1 MNYRPVAF
9 LLLFSFSNYTEHDT
23 VWAADKYTTDRCEHP
38 VRLQFTDEFEEHSFL
53 VGRSYRYNCT
63 RGYKRKAGT
72 SSLIHCMN
80 ESGTVQ
86 WSVPN
91 LICIRDPKL
100 KGATDPPQINKGST
114 AAKGLL
120 RTLTDPVPETTTLPF
135 TTFTPSA
142 PAQPETKATT
152 TRTATVEGKKIA
164 LPETSPPSVPTT
176 ENRMSSQPV
185 ITGQVL
191 EYRTATKAPETAT
204 STELST
210 ITVPYVSTA
219 EASSS
224 SKSPPALTTLMPEPS
239 TSRPSQHTTADITAG
254 IVETTDRERTPQ
266 ASASLSPTSPTIQYR
281 VSSTEPI
288 VTYKVPDITEQ
299 SSAGSV
305 GAMAGVSIAAVLF
318 VIILLAVVICNHK
331 RKWGRNIIV
340 TPASELQPMTNPEQP
355 PPDVMLSLNV
365 PVTENGDTVE

>member
-53 VGRSYRYNCT
+53 VGRIYRYNCT

-72 SSLIHCMN
+72 SSLIRCMN

-100 KGATDPPQINKGST
+100 KGATDPPQINKGIT
-114 AAKGLL
+114 A
-120 RTLTDPVPETTTLPF
+120 
-135 TTFTPSA
+135 A

-152 TRTATVEGKKIA
+152 TRTIEGKKIA
-164 LPETSPPSVPTT
+164 LPETPPPSVPTT

-224 SKSPPALTTLMPEPS
+224 SKSPPALTTLMPVPS

-299 SSAGSV
+299 SSAESV

>member
-9 LLLFSFSNYTEHDT
+9 LLLFSFPCYTEHDT
-23 VWAADKYTTDRCEHP
+23 VWAADKYSTDKCKHP
-38 VRLQFTDEFEEHSFL
+38 VQVEFTDEFEEHSFL
-53 VGRSYRYNCT
+53 VGQSYRYNCK

-86 WSVPN
+86 WSLPN
-91 LICIRDPKL
+91 LKCIRDPKL

-114 AAKGLL
+114 AA
-120 RTLTDPVPETTTLPF
+120 
-135 TTFTPSA
+135 
-142 PAQPETKATT
+142 PAQPKTKATT
-152 TRTATVEGKKIA
+152 TRTTTVEGKKIA
-164 LPETSPPSVPTT
+164 LPETPPPSVPTT

-224 SKSPPALTTLMPEPS
+224 SASPPALTTQMPVPS
-239 TSRPSQHTTADITAG
+239 TARPSQHTTADITAG
-254 IVETTDRERTPQ
+254 IVETTDRER
-266 ASASLSPTSPTIQYR
+266 ASASPSPTSPTTQYR

-288 VTYKVPDITEQ
+288 VTYNIPDITEQ
-299 SSAGSV
+299 SSDISV
-305 GAMAGVSIAAVLF
+305 GAKAGGSIAAVLLF
-318 VIILLAVVICNHK
+318 IIIITAIVICIYK
-331 RKWGRNIIV
+331 IKWGRNIIV

-355 PPDVMLSLNV
+355 PPDVVLISNV
-365 PVTENGDTVE
+365 PVTQNGDTD

>member
-53 VGRSYRYNCT
+53 VGRIYRYNCT

-72 SSLIHCMN
+72 SSLIRCMN

-100 KGATDPPQINKGST
+100 KGATDPPQINK
-114 AAKGLL
+114 AKGLL

-152 TRTATVEGKKIA
+152 TRTIEGKKIA
-164 LPETSPPSVPTT
+164 LPETPPPSVPTT

-224 SKSPPALTTLMPEPS
+224 SKSPPALTTLMPVPS

-299 SSAGSV
+299 SSAESV